1 MAPTIDGS
9 SGPSSWLGEEMPR
22 CVLGEPMKVSPCYVP
37 SAAAPM
43 GEPASLRWLDA
54 WRMPAPGLPALL
66 RGAPGLSEPWG
77 PGHGQWAN
85 SPIKPDSDSKAE
97 AGAGGTDAG
106 ADGGGRGGQR
116 NRRPAKPKRLRG
128 KALAERLFRAQW
140 CDDEEEY
147 MQAHEAF
154 MQETFDDALL
164 ANYTRSVLRCLNEE
178 ANVRAADGEDPL
190 QTHAHL

>member
-1 MAPTIDGS
+1 
-9 SGPSSWLGEEMPR
+9 
-22 CVLGEPMKVSPCYVP
+22 MKVSPYHYAP
-37 SAAAPM
+37 SSVTPAGDL

-54 WRMPAPGLPALL
+54 WRMPAPGFPSLL
-66 RGAPGLSEPWG
+66 RGAPALSEPWSL
-77 PGHGQWAN
+77 PGHGAWADP
-85 SPIKPDSDSKAE
+85 PIKTDGDT
-97 AGAGGTDAG
+97 GADIAG
-106 ADGGGRGGQR
+106 ADGSVADAGGRGGQR

-147 MQAHEAF
+147 MQAQEAF

-178 ANVRAADGEDPL
+178 ANVRAADGQDPL